1 MKIFRAIAAVAFVA
15 VIGCGSAIAQR
26 PAAGGTQPQP
36 RPASTPATTAPAT
49 SASVPDSKV
58 ALIDSRA
65 FEDEKQG
72 ILKLLAAARR
82 VSAEFQ
88 PRQTELL
95 TLQQQIEKAEAD
107 LQKAAPVQDE
117 KVSKQQK
124 DRIDVLKKEYTR
136 KGEDAQAA
144 FNKRLEDVLGPIYED
159 MGKALEVFAK
169 ARGITLILDVA
180 KIPQGGILNAV
191 ESTDITLA
199 FIAEYNSKNPAT
211 AALTPPK

>member
-36 RPASTPATTAPAT
+36 RPAATPATTTPAT

-72 ILKLLAAARR
+72 IVKLLAAAKR
-82 VSAEFQ
+82 VNAEFQ
-88 PRQTELL
+88 PRETELTNL
-95 TLQQQIEKAEAD
+95 NTQFEKAKSD
-107 LQKAAPVQDE
+107 LAKAAPVQDP
-117 KVSKQQK
+117 KVSQQQQ
-124 DRIDVLKKEYTR
+124 DRIDQMEKDLKR
-136 KGEDAQAA
+136 KTEDAQAA
-144 FNKRLEDVLGPIYED
+144 FRKRIGEVLSPIYED

-169 ARGITLILDVA
+169 ARGITLILDVS
-180 KIPQGGILNAV
+180 KMQGGIVNAA

-199 FIAEYNSKNPAT
+199 FIAEYNTKNPAT